1 MTQVI
6 ISDAYITKGQ
16 SAWRA
21 LRNKAQDLC
30 ARHNAPDYLRA
41 YVSDQLRAGAEKDPE
56 AVGIDMLADSITE
69 LLTPMK
75 A

>member
-6 ISDAYITKGQ
+6 ISDADITKGQ

-21 LRNKAQDLC
+21 LRNKAQNLC
-30 ARHNAPDYLRA
+30 ARHSAPDHLRA
-41 YVSDQLRAGAEKDPE
+41 EVSSQLINAAKKDPT
-56 AVGIDMLADSITE
+56 AIGIQMLDESLTQ